1 MNKMT
6 KLAVTSV
13 AVAGLAFG
21 AVGCETEASDSF
33 KQQCKDAG
41 GEVKRDTEVIG
52 MDAVAFVVKGGGS
65 RGGSRG
71 GSKSSSSKNKSLKKS
86 SGGSTKPKKSKSS
99 KTDDDEWVCAKDGVE
114 LFEES

>member
-21 AVGCETEASDSF
+21 AVGCETEASDGF
-33 KQQCKDAG
+33 KKSCKDAG
-41 GEVKRDTEVIG
+41 GEVKRESEVLG
-52 MDAVAFVVKGGGS
+52 MSAVAFVVKGGGS
-65 RGGSRG
+65 RGRTRNG
-71 GSKSSSSKNKSLKKS
+71 G
-86 SGGSTKPKKSKSS
+86 SGGSWFSS
-99 KTDDDEWVCAKDGVE
+99 SDDDDWVCAKDGVT

>member
-41 GEVKRDTEVIG
+41 GEVKRENEVLG
-52 MDAVAFVVKGGGS
+52 MDAVAFVVKGGGT
-65 RGGSRG
+65 RGGTRNG
-71 GSKSSSSKNKSLKKS
+71 G
-86 SGGSTKPKKSKSS
+86 SGGSWFGSS
-99 KTDDDEWVCAKDGVE
+99 DDDEWVCAKDGVE

>member
-6 KLAVTSV
+6 KLAVTSA

-21 AVGCETEASDSF
+21 AVGCETEASDGF

-41 GEVKRDTEVIG
+41 GEVKRESEVLG
-52 MDAVAFVVKGGGS
+52 MSAVAFVVKGGGRGS
-65 RGGSRG
+65 TRGGTRSSTSGG
-71 GSKSSSSKNKSLKKS
+71 GSWFSSS
-86 SGGSTKPKKSKSS
+86 
-99 KTDDDEWVCAKDGVE
+99 DDDDWVCAKDGVT